1 MKKITY
7 LLTVFIVLLSLAG
20 LTGLKAEG
28 SDMTQVAVISVTK
41 IGGLRNTNNLVVYFA
56 KDYPDGSNQNQWGY
70 EAPLT
75 AKELSW
81 NSGLMSDAKRRFYH
95 FRSRHRFDNGSKHA
109 QNRSVRGIQPGPD
122 EIVYI

>member
-56 KDYPDGSNQNQWGY
+56 KDYP
-70 EAPLT
+70 T
-75 AKELSW
+75 AATKTMGLR
-81 NSGLMSDAKRRFYH
+81 SGR
-95 FRSRHRFDNGSKHA
+95 
-109 QNRSVRGIQPGPD
+109 
-122 EIVYI
+122 